1 MRRVIAIAA
10 NTAVSIDLQCNYN
23 VSILNIV
30 WLFIAGNLI
39 KMRKNPKG
47 SAAKERLKERLRER
61 DWEKV
66 ESRNRIEL
74 DAVVSI

>member
-10 NTAVSIDLQCNYN
+10 NTAVSIGLQCNYN

-30 WLFIAGNLI
+30 WLFIAENLI

-61 DWEKV
+61 D
-66 ESRNRIEL
+66 
-74 DAVVSI
+74 